1 MPARRS
7 RTTILALFGGALV
20 GSVALA
26 LILTLLASPPEEV
39 AETCVYPDP
48 CGPPRGTAE
57 LVSLTA
63 WDSPLGYSFRY
74 NADLWTLAEQDDA
87 GVTLRLLG
95 REDATL
101 RIVGETGTTPEAA
114 LASYV
119 DGIRG
124 RVPDLTE
131 DRRPFRLV
139 LGPAV
144 GFRDGAGAS
153 YAGHVG
159 SAQGPGP
166 VVTMSAMAAEVGGLT
181 VLVSMEMTGEEW
193 IRIQNGSWRGEHAFQ
208 EADSIINTV
217 RWTSEE
223 DG

>member
-20 GSVALA
+20 GSIALA
-26 LILTLLASPPEEV
+26 LILTLLSSSEEV
-39 AETCVYPDP
+39 AETCVYPEP
-48 CGPPRGTAE
+48 CGPPRSSAE

-63 WDSPLGYSFRY
+63 WESPLGYSFRY
-74 NADLWTLAEQDDA
+74 NAEIWTVAEEDA
-87 GVTLRLLG
+87 SGVTLRLAG

-101 RIVGETGTTPEAA
+101 RIVGSAGTAPDTA
-114 LASYV
+114 LATYV
-119 DGIRG
+119 DGVRG
-124 RVPDLTE
+124 RVPDLAE
-131 DRRPFRLV
+131 DRRAFRLV

-144 GFRDGAGAS
+144 GFRDGVGAS

-159 SAQGPGP
+159 SPQGPGP
-166 VVTMSAMAAEVGGLT
+166 IVTMSAMAAQVGDVT

-193 IRIQNGSWRGEHAFQ
+193 IQIEDGAWQGEQAFQ
-208 EADSIINTV
+208 QADSIINTV
-217 RWTSEE
+217 RWSSEG